1 MSKKRTNISITG
13 EEAAMLDKLQDHL
26 NKKLSMNLSTAQI
39 IKRLIRKAMI
49 EEAITV
55 G

>member
-13 EEAAMLDKLQDHL
+13 EEAEMLDKLQDHL
-26 NKKLSMNLSTAQI
+26 NNKLCMNLSTAQV
-39 IKRLIRKAMI
+39 IKRLIRRAMV
-49 EEAITV
+49 EEAL